1 MANIYCTATNTGK
14 GFITHAEQENEQPLN
29 AKGFPGNVWIVNDNA
44 TGRNWLTKVNGV
56 LKTKAEAQ
64 ALVDAEITAQQAAWD
79 ALPEDSYE
87 KQYPHDRP
95 TAVTLP

>member
-1 MANIYCTATNTGK
+1 MANIYCTATNTGT

-56 LKTKAEAQ
+56 SKTKAEAQ
-64 ALVDAEITAQQAAWD
+64 AIVDAEIQSAQATWD

-87 KQYPHDRP
+87 KQFPLQRP
-95 TAVTLP
+95 MAITLP

>member
-1 MANIYCTATNTGK
+1 MANIYCTATNTGV
-14 GFITHAEQENEQPLN
+14 GFITHAEQENAQPLN
-29 AKGFPGNVWIVNDNA
+29 ARGYNANVWIVNDNA
-44 TGRNWLTKVNGV
+44 TGQAWLTKVNGV

-64 ALVDAEITAQQAAWD
+64 ALVDADITAQQAAWD

-87 KQYPHDRP
+87 KQFPHARP